1 MSNAERFLNAYAA
14 IEQKLQKMLDL
25 KEHRRFSDMLD
36 MGSRINPVVSCFK
49 FDLKEYRDLR
59 NAIVHDRADGKIIA
73 EPNDETVASIEKI
86 AGLLL
91 EPPKVLPVFKKNVA
105 VILAEEPLAK
115 AIGTMSRLA
124 YSQLPV
130 VEHET
135 VVAMLTSN
143 MIIRWLGK
151 NLPMA
156 SLDLKQILVSDLLR
170 HTVQEDN
177 FKVISAEASLFEALD
192 LFCHYQAKKKKLE
205 AILITRHGHPGEPL
219 LGIITNRDLP
229 LIQRELTNFCGKPE

>member
-1 MSNAERFLNAYAA
+1 MNNAERFLNAYAA

-25 KEHRRFSDMLD
+25 KEHRRFSDLLD

-49 FDLKEYRDLR
+49 YDLKEYRDLR

-86 AGLLL
+86 ARLLL
-91 EPPKVLPVFKKNVA
+91 EPPKVLPLFKRNVA
-105 VILAEEPLAK
+105 VVFADEPLST
-115 AIGTMSRLA
+115 AIAAMSRLA

-130 VEHET
+130 VENDT

-151 NLPMA
+151 NLAMA
-156 SLDLKQILVSDLLR
+156 SSDLVRIPVSDLLR
-170 HTVQEDN
+170 QTGQEDN
-177 FKVISAEASLFEALD
+177 FRVVPAELSLFEALD
-192 LFCHYQAKKKKLE
+192 LFCQFQAKKKKLE
-205 AILITRHGHPGEPL
+205 AILITRHGHSGEPL

-229 LIQRELTNFCGKPE
+229 LIQRELAIFI